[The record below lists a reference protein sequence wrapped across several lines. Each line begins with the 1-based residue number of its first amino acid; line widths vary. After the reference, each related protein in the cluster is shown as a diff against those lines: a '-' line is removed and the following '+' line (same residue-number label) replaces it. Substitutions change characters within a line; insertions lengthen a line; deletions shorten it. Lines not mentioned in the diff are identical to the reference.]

1 MASFTKVNGTT
12 QPVFAMD
19 VANGSISGTA
29 NIAAQG
35 SVNLAGPGLDFFSLV
50 ANASIATGGN
60 VNGYINNTIQAI
72 QSGAGITGG
81 SAGGT
86 VALYQVSPAG
96 SQLIFNFALYPK
108 GAYAN
113 TAQVLAAAVTA
124 NASGGLTTVG
134 WASCASNAVFTTMA
148 ATNTGLPLA

>member
-1 MASFTKVNGTT
+1 MAGFTKTNGTT
-12 QPVFAMD
+12 QPVFHMD
-19 VANGSISGTA
+19 TGNAQITGTA
-29 NIAAQG
+29 NIAATG
-35 SVNLAGPGLDFFSLV
+35 SVNFQGPKLDFFSVV
-50 ANASIATGGN
+50 ANGSLTTSGN

-72 QSGAGITGG
+72 QSGAGI
-81 SAGGT
+81 SAGGAGGT
-86 VALYQVSPAG
+86 IALYQTSPAG
-96 SQLIFNFALYPK
+96 SQLIFNFALYPR

-124 NASGGLTTVG
+124 NATGGLTTVG

>member
-1 MASFTKVNGTT
+1 MAQFTKTNGTT

-29 NIAAQG
+29 NVQAQG

-50 ANASIATGGN
+50 ANASISSGAN

-72 QSGAGITGG
+72 QSGAGISGG

-86 VALYQVSPAG
+86 IAIYQVSPA
-96 SQLIFNFALYPK
+96 SNILNFAIYPK

-113 TAQVLAAAVTA
+113 TAQVLAAAQTA
-124 NASGGLTTVG
+124 NATGGLTTVG
-134 WASCASNAVFTTMA
+134 WSSCASNAVFTTMA

>member
-86 VALYQVSPAG
+86 IALYQVSPTG
-96 SQLIFNFALYPK
+96 SLILNFAIYPK

-124 NASGGLTTVG
+124 NATGGLTTVG